1 MKKIGILF
9 DLDGTLMDTIQDLTD
24 SVNFA
29 LSQFGLPL
37 RENWQTRK
45 VLGNGAKSLIT
56 QSMPG
61 REDDPPVDDVL
72 AVFKTHYAAHSQDK
86 TRPYEGVTEVVE
98 MLAKDYPVAIVSNKP
113 DFAVKSLCDQFFPG
127 IYARGERADC
137 PRKPAPD
144 MLLRT
149 MEELGVEGCVYV
161 GDSEVDVATARNA
174 GFPCVTVL
182 WGFRDEPELR
192 QAGADRLCGQ
202 VSELY
207 DMLIATIR
215 EAFAK

>member
-29 LSQFGLPL
+29 LSQFDLPL

-61 REDDPPVDDVL
+61 REDDPPVDAVL
-72 AVFKTHYAAHSQDK
+72 AVFKEHYAVHSQDK
-86 TRPYEGVTEVVE
+86 TRPYDGVAEVVE
-98 MLAKDYPVAIVSNKP
+98 KLARDYPVAVVSNKP
-113 DFAVKSLCDQFFPG
+113 DFAVKTLCDQFFPG
-127 IYARGERADC
+127 IYAIGERPDC

-149 MEELGVEGCVYV
+149 MSELGVENCVYV
-161 GDSEVDVATARNA
+161 GDSEVDVTTARNA
-174 GFPCVTVL
+174 GCPCVTVL

-202 VSELY
+202 VSDLY
-207 DMLIATIR
+207 EMILCAIR
-215 EAFAK
+215 DISE

>member
-1 MKKIGILF
+1 MKKIGVLF

-61 REDDPPVDDVL
+61 REDDPPVDQVL
-72 AVFKTHYAAHSQDK
+72 AVFKAHYAEHSQDK
-86 TRPYEGVTEVVE
+86 TRPYDGVTEVVAK
-98 MLAKDYPVAIVSNKP
+98 LARDYPVAVVSNKP
-113 DFAVKSLCDQFFPG
+113 DFAVKNLCDQFFPG
-127 IYARGERADC
+127 IYARGERPDC

-149 MEELGVEGCVYV
+149 MEELGVDSCVYV
-161 GDSEVDVATARNA
+161 GDSEVDVTTARNG

-182 WGFRDEPELR
+182 WGFRDEPDLLE
-192 QAGADRLCGQ
+192 AGADRLCRQ
-202 VSELY
+202 VSDLY
-207 DMLIATIR
+207 EMVINAI
-215 EAFAK
+215 EEIVE

>member
-1 MKKIGILF
+1 
-9 DLDGTLMDTIQDLTD
+9 MDTIQDLTD

-29 LSQFGLPL
+29 LGQFGLPL

-61 REDDPPVDDVL
+61 REDDPPVEQVL
-72 AVFKTHYAAHSQDK
+72 AVFKEHYAVHSQDK
-86 TRPYEGVTEVVE
+86 TRPYEGVTQVVE
-98 MLAKDYPVAIVSNKP
+98 KLARDYPVAVVSNKP

-149 MEELGVEGCVYV
+149 MEELGVERCVYV
-161 GDSEVDVATARNA
+161 GDSEVDVLTAKNA
-174 GFPCVTVL
+174 GVPCVTVL

-192 QAGADRLCGQ
+192 EVGADRLCGQ
-202 VSELY
+202 VSDLH
-207 DMLIATIR
+207 DMLLAAIEEIS
-215 EAFAK
+215 E

>member
-29 LSQFGLPL
+29 LSQFDLPL
-37 RENWQTRK
+37 RKNWQTRK

-61 REDDPPVDDVL
+61 REDDPPVDEVL
-72 AVFKTHYAAHSQDK
+72 AVFKAHYAEHSQDK
-86 TRPYEGVTEVVE
+86 TRPYDGITEVVE
-98 MLAKDYPVAIVSNKP
+98 KLSQDYPVAIVSNKP
-113 DFAVKSLCDQFFPG
+113 DFAVKSLCDEFFPG
-127 IYARGERADC
+127 IYARGERPDC

-161 GDSEVDVATARNA
+161 GDSEVDVTTARNA

-192 QAGADRLCGQ
+192 QAGADWLCAR
-202 VSELY
+202 VSDLY
-207 DMLIATIR
+207 DMLMAAIGEI
-215 EAFAK
+215 F

>member
-1 MKKIGILF
+1 MKKVGILF

-29 LSQFGLPL
+29 LSKFNLPL

-61 REDDPPVDDVL
+61 REDDPPVDAVL
-72 AVFKTHYAAHSQDK
+72 AVFKEHYAVHSQDK
-86 TRPYEGVTEVVE
+86 TRPYDGVAEVVE
-98 MLAKDYPVAIVSNKP
+98 KLSRDYPVAVVSNKP

-127 IYARGERADC
+127 IYAIGERPDC

-149 MEELGVEGCVYV
+149 MAELGVENCVYV
-161 GDSEVDVATARNA
+161 GDSEVDVTTARNA
-174 GFPCVTVL
+174 GCPCVTVL
-182 WGFRDEPELR
+182 WGFRDEPELVE
-192 QAGADRLCGQ
+192 AGADRLCNQ
-202 VSELY
+202 VSDLY
-207 DMLIATIR
+207 EMIVTAIR
-215 EAFAK
+215 ETISA

>member
-29 LSQFGLPL
+29 LSKFDLPL

-61 REDDPPVDDVL
+61 REDDPPVEDVL
-72 AVFKTHYAAHSQDK
+72 AVFKEHYAIHSQDK

-98 MLAKDYPVAIVSNKP
+98 KLAKDFPVAIVSNKP

-161 GDSEVDVATARNA
+161 GDSEVDVTTAKNA
-174 GFPCVTVL
+174 NCPCVTAL

-192 QAGADRLCGQ
+192 EAGADRLCPQ
-202 VSELY
+202 VAQLY
-207 DMLIATIR
+207 DMILRAVKD
-215 EAFAK
+215 A

>member
-1 MKKIGILF
+1 MNDKIGILF

-29 LSQFGLPL
+29 LARFGLPL

-61 REDDPPVDDVL
+61 REDDPPVEEVL
-72 AVFKTHYAAHSQDK
+72 AVFKAHYAEHSQDK
-86 TRPYEGVTEVVE
+86 TRPYEGITEVVE
-98 MLAKDYPVAIVSNKP
+98 KLAQDFPVAIVSNKP
-113 DFAVKSLCDQFFPG
+113 DFAVKSLCDLFFPG

-149 MEELGVEGCVYV
+149 MEELGVESCVYV
-161 GDSEVDVATARNA
+161 GDSEVDVLTARNA

-182 WGFRDEPELR
+182 WGFR
-192 QAGADRLCGQ
+192 
-202 VSELY
+202 
-207 DMLIATIR
+207 
-215 EAFAK
+215 